1 MVLKKARILIV
12 DDDRTIA
19 ESLNILLQY
28 EGYETDVAYTGTE
41 AIEQSQKNFYNL
53 AILDIRLPDIEGTDL
68 LVLLRETSPK
78 MMKIM
83 LTGNPMFENAVKS
96 LNNGAD
102 AYLVKPIDMPK
113 LLETIKNK
121 IEEQRAAETA
131 TEGNITAFLQTRK
144 EKLLESVGLDGGS
157 I

>member
-1 MVLKKARILIV
+1 LVLKKARILVV

-19 ESLNILLQY
+19 ESLSIMLQY

-41 AIEQSQKNFYNL
+41 AIEKSRKNVYNL

-78 MMKIM
+78 MVKIM

-102 AYLVKPIDMPK
+102 AYLVKPVDIPE

-121 IEEQRAAETA
+121 IEEQKTTETA
-131 TEGNITAFLQTRK
+131 TEDSITAFLQTRK
-144 EKLLESVGLDGGS
+144 EKLLESARFNGAS
-157 I
+157 T

>member
-1 MVLKKARILIV
+1 MVLKKARILVV

-19 ESLNILLQY
+19 ESLSIMLQY

-41 AIEQSQKNFYNL
+41 AIEKSRKNVYNL

-78 MMKIM
+78 MVKIM

-102 AYLVKPIDMPK
+102 AYLVKPVDIPE

-121 IEEQRAAETA
+121 IEEQKTTETA
-131 TEGNITAFLQTRK
+131 TEDSITAFLQTRK
-144 EKLLESVGLDGGS
+144 EKLLESARFNGAS
-157 I
+157 T

>member
-1 MVLKKARILIV
+1 LALKKARILIV
-12 DDDRTIA
+12 DDDKAIT
-19 ESLNILLQY
+19 ESLSMVLQS

-41 AIEQSQKNFYNL
+41 AVEKSQKNFYNL

-102 AYLVKPIDMPK
+102 AYLVKPFDMSK

-121 IEEQRAAETA
+121 IEEQKTAETA
-131 TEGNITAFLQTRK
+131 TEDSITAFLQTRK
-144 EKLLESVGLDGGS
+144 EKLLESAF
-157 I
+157 